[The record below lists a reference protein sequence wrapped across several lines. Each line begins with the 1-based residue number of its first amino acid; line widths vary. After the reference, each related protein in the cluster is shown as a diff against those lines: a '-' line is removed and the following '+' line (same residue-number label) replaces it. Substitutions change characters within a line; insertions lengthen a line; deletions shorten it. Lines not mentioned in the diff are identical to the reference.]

1 MHEADGQYRVT
12 TLELFFDLV
21 FVFAITQLTGL
32 LAHELSLKGLFQ
44 VALAFGVLW
53 WMYAGYAWLTNTLT
67 PTTPTRR
74 LLLIGGMAGFLLVA
88 LATPD
93 AFTGNGVLWGI
104 GYLIVV
110 LVHGG
115 LYLQANR
122 GILLVTPGNA
132 LAALL
137 IIAAGMV
144 HGAADYVL
152 WTAALLIPILM
163 PYVVSPGRFVLQA
176 AHIVERHGLLVLI
189 TFGESVVAIGIGVTA
204 AGEGKGIGTG
214 QAVAAVLS
222 LTLVAALW
230 WTYFAGDDERA
241 EEALTKVTD
250 APRAGMIINGYFYA
264 HLPIVI
270 GVIAV
275 AAGLKKVL
283 AHPWS
288 PLHGLPS
295 ALALAGGVGLYLLG
309 DVLFRRAMGIGP
321 ARFRIL
327 AIPLALATI
336 PLAGWIGEAQVLALA
351 AILTGTLIIE
361 GRARPAAS
369 TTATTWDN

>member
-144 HGAADYVL
+144 HGAAVYVL